1 MVYPDRMN
9 QKVTNACGNRKFSQG
24 AGTYPSNPEK
34 KWIIGNRPGGENFL
48 EDRLYW
54 LGWQYLM
61 PGAGRR
67 LWSLIEHF
75 GSPRAAW
82 EASVKDLDAVP
93 GWEGER
99 AGGLA
104 ERRSQLDP
112 QKEAGRL
119 DSLGISFACH
129 TDPDYPENLAAI
141 YDPPPVI
148 FFRGSLKAAGKL
160 SVAIVGT
167 RKPSP
172 YGLVVAEKLAKD
184 LTALGITIISGMAR
198 GIDSA
203 AHRGALAGNGRT
215 IAVLGC
221 GPDVVYPRENK
232 KLMEDIINNGAV
244 VSEFPPG
251 TQPEAWRFP
260 VRNRIISGLSQAI
273 LVVEA
278 AEKSGALITADFA
291 LEQGRDVMAVP
302 GNIVNPLSRGPHRL
316 IKQGARLI
324 EGAGDV
330 LDELG
335 IEKLFPV
342 QTGEEAGKMK
352 MSRDEETLY
361 GLLSLE
367 PIALDELITRSGI
380 LPQKAMAALMYLE
393 IKGLTRQ
400 LPGKFYIRTGRNMF

>member
-1 MVYPDRMN
+1 
-9 QKVTNACGNRKFSQG
+9 
-24 AGTYPSNPEK
+24 
-34 KWIIGNRPGGENFL
+34 
-48 EDRLYW
+48 
-54 LGWQYLM
+54 M
-61 PGAGRR
+61 PGAGKR
-67 LWSLIEHF
+67 LWSLVEHF

-82 EASVKDLDAVP
+82 EASVKDLSTTP
-93 GWEGER
+93 GWGDER
-99 AGGLA
+99 VNGLA

-112 QKEAGRL
+112 QKEAGKL
-119 DSLGISFACH
+119 DSMGINYVCH
-129 TDPDYPENLAAI
+129 SDNGYPVNLLEI

-148 FFRGSLKAAGKL
+148 FYKGKLRATDKL

-184 LTALGITIISGMAR
+184 LTALGITITSGMAR
-198 GIDSA
+198 GIDTA
-203 AHRGALAGNGRT
+203 AHQGALAEGGRT

-232 KLMEDIINNGAV
+232 KLMEQIINHGAV

-260 VRNRIISGLSQAI
+260 VRNRIISGLSQAT

-278 AEKSGALITADFA
+278 AERSGALITADFA

-302 GNIVNPLSRGPHRL
+302 GNVVNPLSRGPHRL

-324 EGAGDV
+324 EGASDV

-335 IEKLFPV
+335 MEKLFPA
-342 QTGEEAGKMK
+342 QTSEGEGKMK
-352 MSRDEETLY
+352 MSCEEETLY
-361 GLLSLE
+361 GLLSLN
-367 PIALDELITRSGI
+367 PVSLDELIMRSSF

-400 LPGKFYIRTGRNMF
+400 LPGKFYIRTGRDMF